1 MNDSLLKVR
10 YSRTGGLSTA
20 ALVIALLV
28 GCKEPPTIVEDE
40 IRPVRFSI
48 VEIGGAAMSRSFS
61 GIAQP
66 GSASRL
72 SFRVSG
78 NVQTVAV
85 DLGDSVSAG
94 DLLAELDSSDYE
106 LGVQEASAAA
116 SQARAEARNAEAQYQ
131 RVIALYENNTASRA
145 ELDGARAASESA
157 AAATRSIRNR
167 LQMARDQVQYCRL
180 EAPVDGAVA
189 SIEVEVNENVQAGQ
203 IVVLLTSGT
212 DTEPEVLVDIPETF
226 IALIE
231 QGSIVSVRFDAI
243 EGRFF
248 EATVTEVGVT
258 RGQRSATFPVTVRL
272 NQPDPDVR
280 PGMAAEVTFSLGGE
294 EEDGIWVP
302 AHAVAEDR
310 DGRYVY
316 LVDVSVPAGGEFGTI
331 ERRDVEVGDL
341 DERGFE
347 ITLGLEGGEALVT
360 AGVHRI
366 WQDLVVRL
374 PNGETPAEPDPGEP
388 PAVEEQ
394 PATEEPPATEESP
407 GDGE

>member
-1 MNDSLLKVR
+1 MNNSQPKVR
-10 YSRTGGLSTA
+10 YSKTA
-20 ALVIALLV
+20 ALSTLAIVITLFA

-40 IRPVRFSI
+40 IRPVRFEI
-48 VEIGGAAMSRSFS
+48 VEVGGAAMSRSFS

-78 NVQTVAV
+78 NVQAVAV
-85 DLGDSVSAG
+85 DVGDTVSAG
-94 DLLAELDSSDYE
+94 DLLAQLDSSDYE

-131 RVIALYENNTASRA
+131 RVMALYENRTASRA

-157 AAATRSIRNR
+157 RAATRSIRNR
-167 LQMARDQVQYCRL
+167 LQMARDQVEYCRL

-189 SIEVEVNENVQAGQ
+189 AIEVEVNENVQAGQ
-203 IVVLLTSGT
+203 VVVLLTSGT

-231 QGSIVSVRFDAI
+231 QGSLVSVRFDAI
-243 EGRFF
+243 EDRVF
-248 EATVTEVGVT
+248 EATVTEVGVA

-272 NQPDPDVR
+272 SQPDPGVR
-280 PGMAAEVTFSLGGE
+280 PGMAAEVTFALGGE
-294 EEDGIWVP
+294 AEDGIWVP

-310 DGRYVY
+310 DGRYVF
-316 LVDVSVPAGGEFGTI
+316 LVNLATPAGSEFGTI
-331 ERRDVEVGDL
+331 ERRHVEVGDL

-366 WQDLVVRL
+366 WPDLVVRL
-374 PNGETPAEPDPGEP
+374 PNGDVSPEPDPAEPAG
-388 PAVEEQ
+388 
-394 PATEEPPATEESP
+394 TEEAV
-407 GDGE
+407 GDDE